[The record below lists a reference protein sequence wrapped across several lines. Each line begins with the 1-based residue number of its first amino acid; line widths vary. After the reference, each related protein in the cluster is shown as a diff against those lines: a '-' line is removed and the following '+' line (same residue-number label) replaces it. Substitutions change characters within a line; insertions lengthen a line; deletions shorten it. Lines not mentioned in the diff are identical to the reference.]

1 MSYNNKT
8 FFFNRIPTL
17 IYFQFHYFTIY
28 LYGPQVNEH
37 LNFVNVFSIF
47 INLLKAYIFV
57 ECWFEILP

>member
-47 INLLKAYIFV
+47 INLFKA
-57 ECWFEILP
+57 